1 MVSGESYTRPPN
13 VKRLAAGSI
22 VALLSVTTT
31 ALPRDY
37 PIRAVPMTA
46 VTIDDGFWA
55 PKLETNR
62 TVTIP
67 HILKENDD
75 TGRVANFEKAAG
87 KKSGPYEGRRF
98 NDTDVYK
105 IIEAASYS
113 LAIVPDPR
121 LSTKLDELIQLIAE
135 SQEKDGYLFPA
146 RTIDP
151 RHPASGVGPERWIYE
166 NGSHELYNAGHLYE
180 AAVAHFEATG
190 KRTLLDVAIK
200 NADLVC
206 RTFGRN
212 GRHAVSGHE
221 EIELALVKLYRATGT
236 ATYLQTADWFISERG
251 KPHADM
257 PAYPDKAFEMYND
270 RAYKQDQAPVV
281 EQDRAVGHA
290 VRAMYLYAAVT
301 DIAAFSSNEAFAK
314 AADRLWQ
321 DVVSK
326 RLYLTGGV
334 GSRGTVEAFGDDY
347 ELPNLRAYTETC
359 ASVGNDLWNQ
369 RMFLLH
375 GDGKYIDM
383 FERVLYNGVLAGVS
397 LAGATFFY
405 QNPLESNGRVK
416 RTEYF
421 EVACCPANLAR
432 LLEQLP
438 GLVYAVGSDPRAH
451 AAGADPRVRPAT
463 ADTIYANLY
472 VGNHADV
479 KLGNRTVTIV
489 QDTRYPW
496 DGDVSLRL
504 DPEGAGAFTVALRIP
519 GWARHQPVPSDL
531 YRFADNARDQPS
543 ITVRS
548 GSASAERVPVDV
560 RDGYVRI
567 KRNWKRGDT
576 IHLTL
581 PMPARRIVAHAGV
594 KDDEGR
600 VALQRGPL
608 VYALEAIDN
617 DGRALDLV
625 IPRAAALRSRFR
637 ADLLNGVEVISGVG
651 SRPFVAIPYYAWNNR
666 GQGDMAVW
674 IKEQP

>member
-1 MVSGESYTRPPN
+1 M
-13 VKRLAAGSI
+13 KRLAAALI
-22 VALLSVTTT
+22 VMLLSATPI

-37 PIRAVPMTA
+37 AIRAVPMTA

-55 PKLETNR
+55 PKLEVNR

-75 TGRVANFEKAAG
+75 TGRVANFERAAG
-87 KKSGPYEGRRF
+87 KKSGAYEGRRF

-113 LAIVPDPR
+113 LALVPDPR
-121 LSTKLDELIQLIAE
+121 LSTTLDELIQLIAE
-135 SQEKDGYLFPA
+135 SQEQDGYLFPA

-151 RHPASGVGPERWIYE
+151 RHPAPGVGPERWIYE

-190 KRTLLDVAIK
+190 KRTLLEVAIR

-206 RTFGRN
+206 RTFGPT
-212 GRHAVSGHE
+212 GRHAVPGHE
-221 EIELALVKLYRATGT
+221 EIELALVKLYRATGK
-236 ATYLQTADWFISERG
+236 ATYLQTADWFIAERG
-251 KPHADM
+251 KPHPDM

-301 DIAAFSSNEAFAK
+301 DVAALTGNDAFAK
-314 AADRLWQ
+314 AADRLWR
-321 DVVSK
+321 DIVSK

-359 ASVGNDLWNQ
+359 ASVGNDLWNH

-397 LAGATFFY
+397 LAGNTFFY
-405 QNPLESNGRVK
+405 QNPLESNGRAK

-438 GLVYAVGSDPRAH
+438 ALVYAVGP
-451 AAGADPRVRPAT
+451 DPRVRPVSN
-463 ADTIYANLY
+463 DTIYANLY
-472 VGNHADV
+472 VGNHANV
-479 KLGNRTVTIV
+479 KLGSRTVKIV
-489 QDTRYPW
+489 EDTRYPW

-504 DPEGAGAFTVALRIP
+504 EPEGSGAFTVALRIP
-519 GWARHQPVPSDL
+519 GWARDQPVPSDL
-531 YRFADNARDQPS
+531 YRFADHAGEQPS

-548 GSASAERVPVDV
+548 GNASAERIPVDV

-567 KRNWKRGDT
+567 RRNWKRGDT
-576 IHLTL
+576 LHLTL

-594 KDDEGR
+594 KDDEGK

-608 VYALEAIDN
+608 VYAIEGIDN

-625 IPRAAALRSRFR
+625 IPRDAALRARFR
-637 ADLLNGVEVISGVG
+637 AELLNGVEVISGAG
-651 SRPFVAIPYYAWNNR
+651 SRAFMAIPYYAWNNR
-666 GQGDMAVW
+666 GQGQMAVW
-674 IKEQP
+674 IKEKP

>member
-1 MVSGESYTRPPN
+1 MN
-13 VKRLAAGSI
+13 RLAAAVVVGL
-22 VALLSVTTT
+22 VA
-31 ALPRDY
+31 AAPAAPPHDY

-55 PKLETNR
+55 PKLEVNR

-98 NDTDVYK
+98 NDTDIYK

-121 LSTKLDELIQLIAE
+121 LNTRLDELIQLIAA

-151 RHPASGVGPERWIYE
+151 QHPAPGVGPERWIYE

-190 KRTLLDVAIK
+190 KRSLLDIAIR

-206 RTFGRN
+206 RTFGPN

-221 EIELALVKLYRATGT
+221 EIELALVKLYRATGN
-236 ATYLQTADWFISERG
+236 ATYLKTADWLVAERG
-251 KPHADM
+251 KPHPDM
-257 PAYPDKAFEMYND
+257 PPYPDKAFEMYND

-281 EQDRAVGHA
+281 DQDRAVGHA
-290 VRAMYLYAAVT
+290 VRAMYLYEAVT
-301 DIAAFSSNEAFAK
+301 DVAALTDNDAFAK

-334 GSRGTVEAFGDDY
+334 GARGTTESFGEDY

-369 RMFLLH
+369 KMFLLH
-375 GDGKYIDM
+375 GDGKYIDL
-383 FERVLYNGVLAGVS
+383 FERILYNGVLAGVS
-397 LAGATFFY
+397 LAGNTFFY
-405 QNPLESNGRVK
+405 QNPLESNGRAK

-432 LLEQLP
+432 MLEQLP
-438 GLVYAVGSDPRAH
+438 GLVFAQTTDPSTGGG
-451 AAGADPRVRPAT
+451 AG
-463 ADTIYANLY
+463 TIYANLY
-472 VGNHADV
+472 VGNRADV
-479 KLGNRTVTIV
+479 KLGTRTVKIV
-489 QDTRYPW
+489 EDTRYPW

-504 DPEGAGAFTVALRIP
+504 EPEGSGAFTVALRIP
-519 GWARHQPVPSDL
+519 GWARNQPVASDL
-531 YRFADNARDQPS
+531 YRFADSGGEPTVISVRGRNAEP
-543 ITVRS
+543 
-548 GSASAERVPVDV
+548 ERVPLDV

-567 KRNWKRGDT
+567 RRNWKRGDT

-600 VALQRGPL
+600 MAIQRGPL
-608 VYALEAIDN
+608 VYAVEAIDN
-617 DGRALDLV
+617 GGHALDLV
-625 IPRAAALRSRFR
+625 VPRDAALRSRFR
-637 ADLLNGVEVISGVG
+637 PDLLNGVEVISGEG

-666 GQGDMAVW
+666 GLGEMAVW
-674 IKEQP
+674 IKEKP

>member
-1 MVSGESYTRPPN
+1 
-13 VKRLAAGSI
+13 VKQLAAGFI
-22 VALLSVTTT
+22 VALLLASPI

-37 PIRAVPMTA
+37 AIRAVPLTA

-55 PKLETNR
+55 PKLEINR

-87 KKSGPYEGRRF
+87 KKSGAYEGRRF

-113 LAIVPDPR
+113 LALVPDPR

-151 RHPASGVGPERWIYE
+151 QHPAPGVGPERWIYE

-206 RTFGRN
+206 RTFGPN

-221 EIELALVKLYRATGT
+221 EVELALVKLYRATGN
-236 ATYLQTADWFISERG
+236 ATYLQTAQWLVAERG
-251 KPHADM
+251 KPHPDM
-257 PAYPDKAFEMYND
+257 PPYPDKAFEMYND

-281 EQDRAVGHA
+281 EQNRAVGHA

-301 DIAAFSSNEAFAK
+301 DVAALSNNDAFAK

-321 DVVSK
+321 DVVTK

-334 GSRGTVEAFGDDY
+334 GARGTTESFGDDY

-375 GDGKYIDM
+375 GDGTYIDL

-397 LAGATFFY
+397 LAGNTFFY
-405 QNPLESNGRVK
+405 QNPLESNGRAN
-416 RTEYF
+416 RTAYF

-432 LLEQLP
+432 MLEQLP
-438 GLVYAVGSDPRAH
+438 GLVYAQ
-451 AAGADPRVRPAT
+451 T

-479 KLGNRTVTIV
+479 KLGNRTVKIV
-489 QDTRYPW
+489 EDTRYPW
-496 DGDVSLRL
+496 DGDVSLTL
-504 DPEGAGAFTVALRIP
+504 DPEGSGAFTIALRIP
-519 GWARHQPVPSDL
+519 GWARDQPVPSDL
-531 YRFADNARDQPS
+531 YRFADNAREQPS
-543 ITVRS
+543 ISVRS
-548 GSASAERVPVDV
+548 RNAEPERVTLDV
-560 RDGYVRI
+560 RDGYMRI
-567 KRNWKRGDT
+567 RRNWKRGDT

-594 KDDEGR
+594 KDDEGKM
-600 VALQRGPL
+600 ALQRGPL
-608 VYALEAIDN
+608 VYAVEAIDN
-617 DGRALDLV
+617 GGKALDLV
-625 IPRAAALRSRFR
+625 VPRDAALRSRFR
-637 ADLLNGVEVISGVG
+637 ADLLNGVEVITGEG
-651 SRPFVAIPYYAWNNR
+651 NRPFVAIPYYAWNNR
-666 GQGDMAVW
+666 GQGEMAVW
-674 IKEQP
+674 IKERP

>member
-1 MVSGESYTRPPN
+1 LAIMKSL
-13 VKRLAAGSI
+13 LAAI
-22 VALLSVTTT
+22 AVTLLTVAPI
-31 ALPRDY
+31 AQPRDY
-37 PIRAVPMTA
+37 AIHAVPKTA
-46 VTIDDGFWA
+46 VSIDDAFWA
-55 PKLETNR
+55 PKLEINR

-67 HILKENDD
+67 HILKENED

-87 KKSGPYEGRRF
+87 RKQGSYEGRRF

-113 LAIVPDPR
+113 LALVPDPR
-121 LSTKLDELIQLIAE
+121 LGTRLDELIQLIADA
-135 SQEKDGYLFPA
+135 QEKDGYLFPA

-151 RHPASGVGPERWIYE
+151 QHPAPGVGPERWIYE

-190 KRTLLDVAIK
+190 KRTLLDVAIR

-206 RTFGRN
+206 RTFGPS

-221 EIELALVKLYRATGT
+221 EIELALVKLYRATGN
-236 ATYLQTADWFISERG
+236 ATYLKTAEWLVAERG
-251 KPHADM
+251 KPHPDM
-257 PAYPDKAFEMYND
+257 PPYPDKAFEMYND

-301 DIAAFSSNEAFAK
+301 DIAALSNNEAFAK

-321 DVVSK
+321 DVVAK

-334 GSRGTVEAFGDDY
+334 GARGTTESFGEDY

-375 GDGKYIDM
+375 GDSKYIDL
-383 FERVLYNGVLAGVS
+383 FERVLYNGALAGVS
-397 LAGATFFY
+397 LAGNTFFY
-405 QNPLESNGRVK
+405 QNPLESNGRAK

-421 EVACCPANLAR
+421 DVACCPANLAR

-438 GLVYAVGSDPRAH
+438 GFVYAVGTARRSAAGRAH
-451 AAGADPRVRPAT
+451 
-463 ADTIYANLY
+463 TIYANLY
-472 VGNHADV
+472 VGNHAEV
-479 KLGNRTVTIV
+479 TLGDRRVRIV

-504 DPEGAGAFTVALRIP
+504 EPEGSGAFTVALRIP
-519 GWARHQPVPSDL
+519 EWSRDRPVPSDL
-531 YRFADNARDQPS
+531 YRFADTAAEPPS
-543 ITVRS
+543 LSVRS
-548 GSASAERVPVDV
+548 RNAEPQRVALDV

-567 KRNWKRGDT
+567 RRNWKQGDT

-581 PMPARRIVAHAGV
+581 PMPARRIAAHPGV

-600 VALQRGPL
+600 IAIQRGPL
-608 VYALEAIDN
+608 VYAVEGIDN
-617 DGRALDLV
+617 DGHAVDLV
-625 IPRAAALRSRFR
+625 VPRSAALRSRFR
-637 ADLLNGVEVISGVG
+637 ADLLNGVEVISGEG
-651 SRPFVAIPYYAWNNR
+651 EGGRPFLAIPYYAWNNR
-666 GQGDMAVW
+666 GQGEMAVW
-674 IKEQP
+674 IREKR

>member
-1 MVSGESYTRPPN
+1 MRMFTVA
-13 VKRLAAGSI
+13 LAAGL
-22 VALLSVTTT
+22 VAT
-31 ALPRDY
+31 AAAAPPHDY
-37 PIRAVPMTA
+37 PIRAVAMTA

-55 PKLETNR
+55 PKLEVNR

-98 NDTDVYK
+98 NDTDIYK

-121 LSTKLDELIQLIAE
+121 LSTRLDELVQLIAA

-151 RHPASGVGPERWIYE
+151 QHPAPGVGPERWIYE

-190 KRTLLDVAIK
+190 KRTLLDIAIR

-206 RTFGRN
+206 RTFGPN

-221 EIELALVKLYRATGT
+221 EIELALVKLYRVTGNANYLKT
-236 ATYLQTADWFISERG
+236 AEWLVAERG
-251 KPHADM
+251 KLHPDM
-257 PAYPDKAFEMYND
+257 PPYPDKAFEMYND

-281 EQDRAVGHA
+281 DQDRAVGHA
-290 VRAMYLYAAVT
+290 VRAMYLYEAVT
-301 DIAAFSSNEAFAK
+301 DVAALTDNDAFAK

-334 GSRGTVEAFGDDY
+334 GARGTTESFGEDY

-359 ASVGNDLWNQ
+359 ASVGNDLWNHK
-369 RMFLLH
+369 MFLLH
-375 GDGKYIDM
+375 GDGKYIDL
-383 FERVLYNGVLAGVS
+383 FERILYNGVLAGVS
-397 LAGATFFY
+397 LAGNTFFY
-405 QNPLESNGRVK
+405 QNPLESNGRAK

-432 LLEQLP
+432 MLEQLP
-438 GLVYAVGSDPRAH
+438 SLVFAQTP
-451 AAGADPRVRPAT
+451 
-463 ADTIYANLY
+463 DTIYANLY

-479 KLGNRTVTIV
+479 KLGTRTVKIV
-489 QDTRYPW
+489 EDTRYPW

-504 DPEGAGAFTVALRIP
+504 EPEGSGAFTVALRIP
-519 GWARHQPVPSDL
+519 GWARDQPVASDL
-531 YRFADNARDQPS
+531 YRFVDNGGEKPV
-543 ITVRS
+543 ITVR
-548 GSASAERVPVDV
+548 GRNAEPERVALDV

-567 KRNWKRGDT
+567 RRNWKRGDT

-581 PMPARRIVAHAGV
+581 PMPARRVVAHAGV

-600 VALQRGPL
+600 IAIQRGPL
-608 VYALEAIDN
+608 VYAVEAIDN
-617 DGRALDLV
+617 GGRALDLV
-625 IPRAAALRSRFR
+625 VPRGAVLRSRFR
-637 ADLLNGVEVISGVG
+637 PDLLNGVEVISGEG

-666 GQGDMAVW
+666 GQGEMAVW
-674 IKEQP
+674 IREKP

>member
-1 MVSGESYTRPPN
+1 M
-13 VKRLAAGSI
+13 KRLAVGSI
-22 VALLSVTTT
+22 VALLSATPT

-37 PIRAVPMTA
+37 AIRAVPMTS

-62 TVTIP
+62 AVTIP
-67 HILKENDD
+67 HILKQNDD

-113 LAIVPDPR
+113 LALVPDPR
-121 LSTKLDELIQLIAE
+121 LGTKLDELIQLIAE

-151 RHPASGVGPERWIYE
+151 QHPAPGVGPERWIYE

-180 AAVAHFEATG
+180 AAVAHFDATG
-190 KRTLLDVAIK
+190 KRSLLDVAIK

-206 RTFGRN
+206 RTFGPN

-221 EIELALVKLYRATGT
+221 EIELALVKLYRATGNT
-236 ATYLQTADWFISERG
+236 TYLQTADWFISERG
-251 KPHADM
+251 KPHPDM

-290 VRAMYLYAAVT
+290 VRAMYLYIAVT
-301 DIAAFSSNEAFAK
+301 DVAALTSNDAFAK

-397 LAGATFFY
+397 LAGNTFFY
-405 QNPLESNGRVK
+405 QNPLESNGRAK

-438 GLVYAVGSDPRAH
+438 GLVYAQ
-451 AAGADPRVRPAT
+451 T
-463 ADTIYANLY
+463 NDTIYANLY
-472 VGNHADV
+472 AGNRADV
-479 KLGNRTVTIV
+479 KLGNRTVKIV

-504 DPEGAGAFTVALRIP
+504 EPEGAGAFTVALRIP
-519 GWARHQPVPSDL
+519 GWARDQPVPSDL
-531 YRFADNARDQPS
+531 YRFADNAGEQPS

-548 GSASAERVPVDV
+548 GNASTERVPVDV

-594 KDDEGR
+594 KDDEGK

-608 VYALEAIDN
+608 VYAIEAIDN

-625 IPRAAALRSRFR
+625 IPRDAALRSRFR
-637 ADLLNGVEVISGVG
+637 VDLLNGVEAISGEG

-666 GQGDMAVW
+666 GQGEMAVW
-674 IKEQP
+674 IKEKP

>member
-1 MVSGESYTRPPN
+1 M
-13 VKRLAAGSI
+13 KRLAVGSI
-22 VALLSVTTT
+22 AALLSVTTT

-37 PIRAVPMTA
+37 AIRAVPMTA

-55 PKLETNR
+55 PKLEINR

-113 LAIVPDPR
+113 LALVPDPR

-151 RHPASGVGPERWIYE
+151 QHPAPGVGPERWIYE

-190 KRTLLDVAIK
+190 KRSLLDVAIK

-206 RTFGRN
+206 RTFGPN
-212 GRHAVSGHE
+212 GRHAVPGHE
-221 EIELALVKLYRATGT
+221 EIELALVKLYRTTGN

-251 KPHADM
+251 KPHPDM

-301 DIAAFSSNEAFAK
+301 DVAALTSNDAFAK

-397 LAGATFFY
+397 LAGNTFFY
-405 QNPLESNGRVK
+405 QNPLESNGRAK

-438 GLVYAVGSDPRAH
+438 GLVYAQ
-451 AAGADPRVRPAT
+451 T
-463 ADTIYANLY
+463 NDTIYANLY
-472 VGNHADV
+472 AGNHADV
-479 KLGNRTVTIV
+479 KLGNRTVKIV

-504 DPEGAGAFTVALRIP
+504 EPEGSGAFTVALRIP
-519 GWARHQPVPSDL
+519 GWARDQPVPSDL
-531 YRFADNARDQPS
+531 YRFADNAGEQPS
-543 ITVRS
+543 ISVRS
-548 GSASAERVPVDV
+548 RNASSERVPLDV

-594 KDDEGR
+594 KDDEGK

-617 DGRALDLV
+617 GDHALDLV
-625 IPRAAALRSRFR
+625 IPRAAPLRSRFR
-637 ADLLNGVEVISGVG
+637 ADLLNGVEVINGQGEG

-666 GQGDMAVW
+666 GQGEMAVW
-674 IKEQP
+674 IKEKP

>member
-1 MVSGESYTRPPN
+1 MLSGESYTRHPN

-87 KKSGPYEGRRF
+87 KKGGPYEGRRF

-135 SQEKDGYLFPA
+135 AQGKDGYLFPA

-151 RHPASGVGPERWIYE
+151 QHPAPGVGPERWIYE
-166 NGSHELYNAGHLYE
+166 NCSHELYNAGHLYE

-206 RTFGRN
+206 RTFGPN
-212 GRHAVSGHE
+212 GRHAVPGHE
-221 EIELALVKLYRATGT
+221 EIELALVKLYRATGN
-236 ATYLQTADWFISERG
+236 ATYLQTADWFIAERG
-251 KPHADM
+251 KPHPDM
-257 PAYPDKAFEMYND
+257 PPYPDKAFEMYND

-301 DIAAFSSNEAFAK
+301 DVAALTGNDAFAK

-321 DVVSK
+321 DVVGK

-347 ELPNLRAYTETC
+347 ELPNLRAYAETC

-375 GDGKYIDM
+375 GDSKYIDM

-397 LAGATFFY
+397 LAGNTFFY
-405 QNPLESNGRVK
+405 QNPLESNGRAK

-432 LLEQLP
+432 LLEQVP
-438 GLVYAVGSDPRAH
+438 GLVYAVG
-451 AAGADPRVRPAT
+451 ADPRGRPAT
-463 ADTIYANLY
+463 NDAIYANLY

-479 KLGNRTVTIV
+479 KLGNRTVKIT

-504 DPEGAGAFTVALRIP
+504 EPEGSGAFTVALRIP
-519 GWARHQPVPSDL
+519 GWARDRPVPSDL
-531 YRFADNARDQPS
+531 YRFADNAGEQPS

-548 GSASAERVPVDV
+548 GNASAERVAVDV
-560 RDGYVRI
+560 HDGYVRI

-594 KDDEGR
+594 KDDEGK
-600 VALQRGPL
+600 VAMQRGPL
-608 VYALEAIDN
+608 VYAVEAIDN
-617 DGRALDLV
+617 GGHALDLV
-625 IPRAAALRSRFR
+625 IPRDAALRARFR
-637 ADLLNGVEVISGVG
+637 ADLLNGVEVITGEG

-666 GQGDMAVW
+666 GQGEMAVW
-674 IKEQP
+674 IKEKP

>member
-1 MVSGESYTRPPN
+1 MRMFTVA
-13 VKRLAAGSI
+13 LAAGL
-22 VALLSVTTT
+22 VAV
-31 ALPRDY
+31 APAAPPHDY

-55 PKLETNR
+55 PKLEVNR

-98 NDTDVYK
+98 NDTDIYK

-121 LSTKLDELIQLIAE
+121 LSTRLDELVQLIAA

-151 RHPASGVGPERWIYE
+151 QHPAPGVGPERWIYE

-190 KRTLLDVAIK
+190 KRTLLDIAIR

-206 RTFGRN
+206 RTFGPN

-221 EIELALVKLYRATGT
+221 EIELALVKLYRVTGNANYLKT
-236 ATYLQTADWFISERG
+236 AEWLVAERG
-251 KPHADM
+251 KLHPDM
-257 PAYPDKAFEMYND
+257 PPYPDKAFEMYND

-281 EQDRAVGHA
+281 DQDRAVGHA
-290 VRAMYLYAAVT
+290 VRAMYLYEAVT
-301 DIAAFSSNEAFAK
+301 DVAALTDNDAFAK

-334 GSRGTVEAFGDDY
+334 GARGTTESFGEDY

-359 ASVGNDLWNQ
+359 ASVGNDLWNHK
-369 RMFLLH
+369 MFLLH
-375 GDGKYIDM
+375 GDGKYIDL
-383 FERVLYNGVLAGVS
+383 FERILYNGVLAGVS
-397 LAGATFFY
+397 LAGNTFFY
-405 QNPLESNGRVK
+405 QNPLESNGRAK

-432 LLEQLP
+432 MLEQLP
-438 GLVYAVGSDPRAH
+438 SLVFAQTP
-451 AAGADPRVRPAT
+451 
-463 ADTIYANLY
+463 DTIYANLY

-479 KLGNRTVTIV
+479 KLGTRTVKIV
-489 QDTRYPW
+489 EDTRYPW

-504 DPEGAGAFTVALRIP
+504 EPEGSGAFTVALRIP
-519 GWARHQPVPSDL
+519 GWARDQPVASDL
-531 YRFADNARDQPS
+531 YRFVDNGGEKPV
-543 ITVRS
+543 ITVR
-548 GSASAERVPVDV
+548 GRNAEPERVALDV

-567 KRNWKRGDT
+567 RRNWKRGDT

-581 PMPARRIVAHAGV
+581 PMPARRVVAHAGV

-600 VALQRGPL
+600 IAIQRGPL
-608 VYALEAIDN
+608 VYAVEAIDN
-617 DGRALDLV
+617 GGRALDLV
-625 IPRAAALRSRFR
+625 VPRGAVLRSRFR
-637 ADLLNGVEVISGVG
+637 PDLLNGVEVISGEG

-666 GQGDMAVW
+666 GQGEMAVW
-674 IKEQP
+674 IREKP

>member
-1 MVSGESYTRPPN
+1 M
-13 VKRLAAGSI
+13 KRLAAAVVVGL
-22 VALLSVTTT
+22 VA
-31 ALPRDY
+31 AAPAAPPHDY

-55 PKLETNR
+55 PKLEVNR

-98 NDTDVYK
+98 NDTDIYK

-121 LSTKLDELIQLIAE
+121 LNTRLDELIQLIAA

-151 RHPASGVGPERWIYE
+151 QHPAPGVGPERWIYE

-190 KRTLLDVAIK
+190 KRSLLDVAIR

-206 RTFGRN
+206 RTFGPN

-221 EIELALVKLYRATGT
+221 EIELALVKLYRATGN
-236 ATYLQTADWFISERG
+236 ATYLKTADWLVAERG
-251 KPHADM
+251 KPHPDM
-257 PAYPDKAFEMYND
+257 PPYPDKAFEMYND
-270 RAYKQDQAPVV
+270 RPYKQDQAPVV
-281 EQDRAVGHA
+281 DQDRAVGHA
-290 VRAMYLYAAVT
+290 VRAMYLYEAVT
-301 DIAAFSSNEAFAK
+301 DVAALTDNEAFAK

-334 GSRGTVEAFGDDY
+334 GARGTTESFGEDY

-359 ASVGNDLWNQ
+359 ASVGNDLWNHK
-369 RMFLLH
+369 MFLLH
-375 GDGKYIDM
+375 GDGKYIDL
-383 FERVLYNGVLAGVS
+383 FERILYNGVLAGVS
-397 LAGATFFY
+397 LAGNTFFY
-405 QNPLESNGRVK
+405 QNPLESNGRAK

-432 LLEQLP
+432 MLEQLP
-438 GLVYAVGSDPRAH
+438 GLVFAQTTDPSTGGG
-451 AAGADPRVRPAT
+451 AG
-463 ADTIYANLY
+463 TIYANLY
-472 VGNHADV
+472 VGNRADV
-479 KLGNRTVTIV
+479 KLGTRTVKIV
-489 QDTRYPW
+489 EDTRYPW

-504 DPEGAGAFTVALRIP
+504 EPEGSGAFTVALRIP
-519 GWARHQPVPSDL
+519 GWARNQPVASDL
-531 YRFADNARDQPS
+531 YRFADSGGEPTVISVRGRNAEP
-543 ITVRS
+543 
-548 GSASAERVPVDV
+548 ERVPLDV

-567 KRNWKRGDT
+567 RRNWKRGDT

-600 VALQRGPL
+600 MAIQRGPL
-608 VYALEAIDN
+608 VYAVEAIDN
-617 DGRALDLV
+617 GGQALDLV
-625 IPRAAALRSRFR
+625 VPRDAALRSRFR
-637 ADLLNGVEVISGVG
+637 PDLLNGVEVISGEG

-666 GQGDMAVW
+666 GLGEMAVW
-674 IKEQP
+674 IKEKP